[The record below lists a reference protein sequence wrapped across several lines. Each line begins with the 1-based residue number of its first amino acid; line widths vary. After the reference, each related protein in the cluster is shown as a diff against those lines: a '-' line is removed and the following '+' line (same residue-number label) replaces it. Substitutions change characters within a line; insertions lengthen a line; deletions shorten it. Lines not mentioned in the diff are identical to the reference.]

1 MKIQQFVMAYGV
13 EHDQLR
19 ALLPPGY
26 TSLRPVL
33 RINAE
38 LWEDG
43 SACLELNTAVEREGI
58 RGWLNIAHWEKVPHA
73 ASGKTAVFTP
83 PGLTISFTGMGIQ
96 GGLPRGKGQCRVLLP
111 RTGAGAPSG
120 GGSDR
125 AQGVLRLHLCLG
137 KRKRR
142 QEPGQDPP
150 GHPHSG
156 GAGLCSRPLHGGECR
171 CHSLRPGA
179 GGLYRD
185 L

>member
-13 EHDQLR
+13 EHDRRR

-96 GGLPRGKGQCRVLLP
+96 G
-111 RTGAGAPSG
+111 AAP
-120 GGSDR
+120 
-125 AQGVLRLHLCLG
+125 
-137 KRKRR
+137 RKRTM
-142 QEPGQDPP
+142 
-150 GHPHSG
+150 
-156 GAGLCSRPLHGGECR
+156 
-171 CHSLRPGA
+171 PGA
-179 GGLYRD
+179 SSPDGSRSSVQRRF
-185 L
+185 